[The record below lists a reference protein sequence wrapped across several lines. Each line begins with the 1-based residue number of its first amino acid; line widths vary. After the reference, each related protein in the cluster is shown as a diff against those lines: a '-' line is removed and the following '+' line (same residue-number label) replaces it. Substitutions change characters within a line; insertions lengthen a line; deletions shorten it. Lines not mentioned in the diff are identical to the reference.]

1 MRRRRTEAAGGYN
14 VWPVF
19 TDALSGLVTVLVFL
33 VTVFVIG
40 ETWLARE
47 VSGRDD
53 AIGEL
58 RVQLARLHA
67 QLGLSERRAQVAE
80 TRAAEAEATIGDRE
94 LDLADLRAALAQAE
108 ATRLRLNVELERSRH
123 ALDDQQ
129 ARQLQEREAATVQ
142 TRTLGEER
150 AALLARAA
158 AQAQALDASEDRRRT
173 AEAGIA
179 ELNARLAR
187 LQTDLERLQ
196 QALALAEDQRRQDD
210 EAHAAALAAGR
221 RQAAAALAQA
231 EAALAAGQQ
240 RAAAELD
247 TERQAAAE
255 RLAALAAEKEQL
267 ERERLA
273 LAGQLDEQ
281 ATALAA
287 TQTRLA
293 ERDATVTAQA
303 ERLDELDRQV
313 RLRLVERVE
322 QLSRYASEFFGRL
335 RTLFEDDPDIRVVG
349 DRFVFQSEVLFGSG
363 EAALTEAGKPDLDK
377 FAGVYRQLSGRLP
390 EDLPV
395 IIEIIGHTDRAPIRA
410 SRFRSN
416 WELSTAR
423 AQAVVDYLIRQGIPP
438 QRLAAVGM
446 GEFHPVDSAETPEA
460 YRRNRRIELKITS
473 R

>member
-1 MRRRRTEAAGGYN
+1 
-14 VWPVF
+14 
-19 TDALSGLVTVLVFL
+19 
-33 VTVFVIG
+33 
-40 ETWLARE
+40 
-47 VSGRDD
+47 
-53 AIGEL
+53 
-58 RVQLARLHA
+58 
-67 QLGLSERRAQVAE
+67 
-80 TRAAEAEATIGDRE
+80 
-94 LDLADLRAALAQAE
+94 
-108 ATRLRLNVELERSRH
+108 
-123 ALDDQQ
+123 
-129 ARQLQEREAATVQ
+129 
-142 TRTLGEER
+142 
-150 AALLARAA
+150 
-158 AQAQALDASEDRRRT
+158 
-173 AEAGIA
+173 
-179 ELNARLAR
+179 
-187 LQTDLERLQ
+187 
-196 QALALAEDQRRQDD
+196 
-210 EAHAAALAAGR
+210 
-221 RQAAAALAQA
+221 
-231 EAALAAGQQ
+231 
-240 RAAAELD
+240 ELD

-287 TQTRLA
+287 TQTKLA
-293 ERDATVTAQA
+293 ERDATVTEQA

-363 EAALTEAGKPDLDK
+363 EAALSEAGKPDLDK

-395 IIEIIGHTDRAPIRA
+395 IIEIIGHTDREPIRA

-446 GEFHPVDSAETPEA
+446 GEFHPVDPADTPEA
-460 YRRNRRIELKITS
+460 FRRNRRIELKITS

>member
-58 RVQLARLHA
+58 RVQIARLQT

-80 TRAAEAEATIGDRE
+80 TRAAEADATIGERE
-94 LDLADLRAALAQAE
+94 LDLADLRAALAQAD
-108 ATRLRLNVELERSRH
+108 ATRLRLGAELERSRH
-123 ALDDQQ
+123 ALDEQK
-129 ARQLQEREAATVQ
+129 ARQLQAQDEADRQARALGGERD
-142 TRTLGEER
+142 
-150 AALLARAA
+150 ALLARAA
-158 AQAQALDASEDRRRT
+158 AQAQALDAGERQRLA

-179 ELNARLAR
+179 GLNLRLSR
-187 LQTDLERLQ
+187 LQGDLERLQ
-196 QALALAEDQRRQDD
+196 QALALAEDQRRQDA
-210 EAHAAALAAGR
+210 EAHAAALATER
-221 RQAAAALAQA
+221 RQAAATLA
-231 EAALAAGQQ
+231 EAHTQAAAALGVEHQ
-240 RAAAELD
+240 RAAV
-247 TERQAAAE
+247 EREAAAAQ
-255 RLAALAAEKEQL
+255 LAALEAEKARL
-267 ERERLA
+267 ERERAA
-273 LAGQLDEQ
+273 LAGRLDEQ

-287 TQTRLA
+287 TQTKLA
-293 ERDATVTAQA
+293 ERDATVTEQA

-363 EAALTEAGKPDLDK
+363 EAALSEAGKPDLDK

-395 IIEIIGHTDRAPIRA
+395 IIEIIGHTDREPIRA

-446 GEFHPVDSAETPEA
+446 GEFHPVDPADTPEA
-460 YRRNRRIELKITS
+460 FRRNRRIELKITS